1 MALQFISINR
11 IERSDGMVYS
21 KWSIAVY
28 VMAQLVSFAS
38 GQTLKNPDF
47 SSTDV
52 SAWTKNDARPGL
64 AYTIAHDAAEGHTAA
79 GALKVSV
86 TAVKPDTIAEVKQ
99 LMEGNMPVGETRALE
114 GWVKASRTMTNLQFA
129 VQVAESRPC
138 NLGEAGCVDWHWDFV
153 AWRSTMTVA
162 STEWTRFS
170 IMFNR
175 QADTVNFYQVI
186 LLIPDTGTV
195 WFDDFAVTEQSS
207 SVLPRL
213 RTAAVAS
220 LQAPGTGLTVD
231 IAGRVGDKRGGR
243 TSAGCRLVPFV
254 DHARPAGCA
263 RVMLTV
269 Q

>member
-1 MALQFISINR
+1 MICPKWPVAVCVIALF
-11 IERSDGMVYS
+11 
-21 KWSIAVY
+21 
-28 VMAQLVSFAS
+28 VSTAA

-47 SSTDV
+47 SSADV
-52 SAWTKNDARPGL
+52 SAWVKGDDKPGL
-64 AYTIAHDAAEGHTAA
+64 EYTIAYDAAEGNTAA

-86 TAVKPDTIAEVKQ
+86 TAVKPPDANAEVKQ
-99 LMEGNMPVGETRALE
+99 LMEGNMSVGDTMALE
-114 GWVKASRTMTNLQFA
+114 GWVKAGRTMTNLHFA

-138 NLGEAGCVDWHWDFV
+138 NLGEVGCVGWHWVCV
-153 AWRSTMTVA
+153 AWRNALVTA

-195 WFDDFAVTEQSS
+195 WFDDFAITEQSS
-207 SVLPRL
+207 VRPRL
-213 RTAAVAS
+213 RTPAASAA
-220 LQAPGTGLTVD
+220 LQAPGAGLAVD
-231 IAGRVGDKRGGR
+231 IAGRVEDKRGAQ

-254 DHARPAGCA
+254 DHARPAGRA

>member
-1 MALQFISINR
+1 MICPKWPVAVCVIALF
-11 IERSDGMVYS
+11 
-21 KWSIAVY
+21 
-28 VMAQLVSFAS
+28 VSTAA

-47 SSTDV
+47 SSADV
-52 SAWTKNDARPGL
+52 SAWAKGDDKPGL

-114 GWVKASRTMTNLQFA
+114 GWVKAGRTMANLQFA

-138 NLGEAGCVDWHWDFV
+138 NLGEVGCVEWHWDFV
-153 AWRSTMTVA
+153 AWRNAMSVA

-195 WFDDFAVTEQSS
+195 WFDDFAVTVPS
-207 SVLPRL
+207 SVSPRL
-213 RTAAVAS
+213 RTPAVSAA
-220 LQAPGTGLTVD
+220 LQAPGAGLAVD
-231 IAGRVGDKRGGR
+231 IAGRVEDKREGR

-254 DHARPAGCA
+254 DHAGPAGRA